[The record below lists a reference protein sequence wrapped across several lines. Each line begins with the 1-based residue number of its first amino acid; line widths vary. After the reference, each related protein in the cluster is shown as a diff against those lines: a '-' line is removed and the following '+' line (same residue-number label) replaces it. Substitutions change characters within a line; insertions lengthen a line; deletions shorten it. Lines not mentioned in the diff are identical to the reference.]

1 MPRQVLIN
9 STKQDAVILA
19 SVLGKLAYDEKT
31 GEQILIVPDWIE
43 LMFIHGKE
51 DTE

>member
-9 STKQDAVILA
+9 STKQDAINLGLIFGRPIISEELDEETIL
-19 SVLGKLAYDEKT
+19 
-31 GEQILIVPDWIE
+31 VPEWVE
-43 LMFIHGKE
+43 LMYIHGKE